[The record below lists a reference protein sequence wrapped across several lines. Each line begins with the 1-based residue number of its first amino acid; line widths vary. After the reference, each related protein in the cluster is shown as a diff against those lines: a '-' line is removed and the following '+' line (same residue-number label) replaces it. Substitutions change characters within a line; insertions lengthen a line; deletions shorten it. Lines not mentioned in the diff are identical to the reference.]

1 MIASGFKF
9 FQVPGSSYLW
19 VFPSIAIVITVL
31 AFAFVADGL
40 RDSLDPKLR

>member
-1 MIASGFKF
+1 MISKGFEY
-9 FQVPGSSYLW
+9 FQVPGTSYLW
-19 VFPSIAIVITVL
+19 VWPSIAIVITTL

>member
-1 MIASGFKF
+1 
-9 FQVPGSSYLW
+9 VPNTSYLW
-19 VFPSIAIVITVL
+19 VYPSIAIIVTVL